1 MDQFDKGQRLEFIA
15 RNIWLHIWLIILVIL
30 TVYIVLSLFLVFFQ
44 SKMIYYPARELEATP
59 DNIGLPFEEVI
70 FKSGDGV
77 KLCGWF
83 VPSKRSRGIILFCH
97 GNAGNISH
105 RLETIK
111 IFNHL
116 GMSTFIF
123 DYRGYGK
130 SEGKPSESGTYADAK
145 SAMHWIIGKQ
155 NILPGEIIIFG
166 RSLGGAVATRLAKE
180 ITPRALILE
189 SAFTSIPDVG
199 AELYPWFP
207 VRLLSRFK
215 YDTAGYLREVKCPV
229 QVIHSSD
236 DELIKF
242 SHGKQIFSTANEPKE
257 FLEIS
262 GGHNDGFLISGKL
275 YVEGLR
281 SFIMRY

>member
-1 MDQFDKGQRLEFIA
+1 MRLIVS
-15 RNIWLHIWLIILVIL
+15 VIL
-30 TVYIVLSLFLVFFQ
+30 AVYIVISLLLVFFQ

-59 DNIGLPFEEVI
+59 DNVGLPFEEVI

-77 KLCGWF
+77 KLYGWF
-83 VPSKRSRGIILFCH
+83 VPSQRSRGIILFCH

-116 GMSTFIF
+116 NMSTFIF

-145 SAMHWIIGKQ
+145 AAMRWIMGKQ

-166 RSLGGAVATRLAKE
+166 RSLGGAVAAWLAKE

-215 YDTAGYLREVKCPV
+215 YDTVGYLRKVKCPV
-229 QVIHSSD
+229 LIIHSSD

-275 YVEGLR
+275 YIEGLE
-281 SFIMRY
+281 SFIIRY